1 MRSTSVLIADKNF
14 LTRIGLELLVG
25 ELKGL
30 ELAPSVCG
38 DKADLINQI
47 SLNKP
52 DLVLVDFQ
60 SLGMDIAELNT
71 LTKSYKKIQFIAF
84 SDLQSKSEMNAIL
97 NCRVNGYLLKECEK
111 AEIMEAIN
119 AAINGEKFVCGKII
133 SVLTAEK
140 EINTNNTYI
149 KTLKCDGL
157 AVTEREIEIIV
168 EISLG
173 LSNKQI
179 ADKLHLSTHTVNT
192 HRKNIMTKLGVN
204 NTAGIVMFAVKNQL
218 LQTNFEM

>member
-25 ELKGL
+25 ELKGF
-30 ELAPSVCG
+30 ELVPSVCG
-38 DKADLINQI
+38 DKADLISQI

-60 SLGMDIAELNT
+60 SLGMDIAELNS
-71 LTKSYKKIQFIAF
+71 LTKNYKKINFIAF
-84 SDLQSKSEMNAIL
+84 SDLHSKSEMNSIL
-97 NCRVNGYLLKECEK
+97 NCRLNGYLLKECEK

-140 EINTNNTYI
+140 EINANNTYI

>member
-38 DKADLINQI
+38 DKADLISQI

-52 DLVLVDFQ
+52 DLVLLDFQ

-71 LTKSYKKIQFIAF
+71 LTKTYKKIQFIAF
-84 SDLQSKSEMNAIL
+84 SDLQNKSEMNAIL

-119 AAINGEKFVCGKII
+119 AAIKGEKFVCGKII
-133 SVLTAEK
+133 SILTAEK
-140 EINTNNTYI
+140 EINTNNSYI